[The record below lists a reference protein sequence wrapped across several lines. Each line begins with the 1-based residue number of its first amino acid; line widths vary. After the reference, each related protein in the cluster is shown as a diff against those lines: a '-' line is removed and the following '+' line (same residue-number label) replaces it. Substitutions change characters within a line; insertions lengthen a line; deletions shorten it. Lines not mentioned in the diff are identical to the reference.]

1 MCGAGRVSAPSGLE
15 LYTRTARQLSR
26 RVIAAYSTSFGL
38 ASAMLPRRIRTGI
51 ADVYA
56 LVRVA
61 DEIVDGPAGEAGIDL
76 EQVRDLLD
84 DLERETLKAMG
95 SGFSA
100 NPVVHAFATTA
111 RETGIDS
118 RMVKPFFASMRMDV
132 ADGLRMDDVA
142 YRLYIHGSAEV
153 VGEMCLRVFIQE
165 RSDAVIDAE
174 LEEGARRL
182 GAAFQKVNFLRD
194 LADDAGRLRR
204 VYIPGLD
211 PEAFTDADKDAVA
224 DEIAEDLA
232 VARVAIARLPPR
244 SRRATAAAA
253 MLFARLNDQI
263 RDMPAAQL
271 RRTRASVPLPVKIGI
286 LVSAATGQV
295 A

>member
-1 MCGAGRVSAPSGLE
+1 MRTLHGLD

-26 RVIAAYSTSFGL
+26 RVIGAYSTSFGL
-38 ASAMLPRRIRTGI
+38 ASAMLPRAVRTGI

-61 DEIVDGPAGEAGIDL
+61 DEIVDGPAAEAGIGLHRVRTLLDEL
-76 EQVRDLLD
+76 EQ
-84 DLERETLKAMG
+84 ETLTALDT
-95 SGFSA
+95 GFSA
-100 NPVVHAFATTA
+100 NLVVHAFAVTA
-111 RETGIDS
+111 REAGIDAGLV
-118 RMVKPFFASMRMDV
+118 RPFFASMRTDIT
-132 ADGLRMDDVA
+132 DGLRLDDDS
-142 YRLYIHGSAEV
+142 YRRYIHGSAEV
-153 VGEMCLRVFIQE
+153 VGEMCLRVFLQE
-165 RSDAVIDAE
+165 RGGSSIDTE

-194 LADDAGRLRR
+194 LADDAGRLHR

-211 PEAFTDADKDAVA
+211 PLAFTDDEKNVVV

-232 VARVAIARLPPR
+232 VARIAIARLPPR

-253 MLFARLNDQI
+253 MLFARLNQQI
-263 RDMPAAQL
+263 RQMPAAQL
-271 RRTRASVPLPVKIGI
+271 RCTRASVPLPAKLGI
-286 LVSAATGQV
+286 LASAATGRLS